1 MTDLAGALAN
11 TDALHPFEG
20 KDVRRSGIEIP
31 NAAGGLQAA
40 LKIEPREFHQGDE
53 GYIAIHYI
61 VQKVRFEPI
70 DRDAPAGDQ
79 MRVHVL
85 LADEATFVD
94 EELVGEAVRSQTER
108 LQRAKEQAKGLA
120 HLPTP
125 DEVEKLDTEHEDG
138 LHAANLVA
146 GCPRC
151 DEEVALKA
159 AEDAAEKG
167 EPAPPTSIAGRRKRG
182 GNGGS

>member
-1 MTDLAGALAN
+1 MTDLASALAD
-11 TDALHPFEG
+11 TSALNAFEG
-20 KDVRRSGIEIP
+20 KDVRRAGIEIP
-31 NAAGGLQAA
+31 NAAGGLRDAM
-40 LKIEPREFHQGDE
+40 KIEPREFHQGDE
-53 GYIAIHYI
+53 VYIVLKCI
-61 VQKVRFEPI
+61 VQKVRFDPI
-70 DRDAPAGDQ
+70 DREDPAGDQ
-79 MRVHVL
+79 ERVHVFN
-85 LADEATFVD
+85 AETATFVD
-94 EELVGEAVRSQTER
+94 EALVGDVLDQQRDR
-108 LQRAKEQAKGLA
+108 IQRAKEQAKGLA

-125 DEVEKLDTEHEDG
+125 DEVDKLDTEHEDG